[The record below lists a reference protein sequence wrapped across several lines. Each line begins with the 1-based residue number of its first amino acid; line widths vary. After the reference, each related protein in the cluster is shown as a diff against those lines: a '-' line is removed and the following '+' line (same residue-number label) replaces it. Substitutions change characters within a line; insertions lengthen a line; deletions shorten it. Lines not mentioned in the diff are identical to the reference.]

1 MDGIFRRHRVWN
13 SSVHGAENGW
23 DAMTYDPN
31 SARKGGSRKHL
42 IEEVIKHVDS
52 YQRGAP
58 VIYSMT
64 QIVQAVRKYQKE
76 MVK

>member
-1 MDGIFRRHRVWN
+1 
-13 SSVHGAENGW
+13 
-23 DAMTYDPN
+23 MTYDPN

>member
-1 MDGIFRRHRVWN
+1 MAGIFRRHRVWN
-13 SSVHGAENGW
+13 SSVHGSENGG

-31 SARKGGSRKHL
+31 SSRKGGSRKHL
-42 IEEVIKHVDS
+42 IEEVVKHVDS
-52 YQRGAP
+52 YQRGAT

-76 MVK
+76 MGK